1 MPPKPKIK
9 IPVHVFVYTIAFLP
23 GSFYAYHWYKNAP
36 TDEEFEEKLRQNYS
50 QNIDN
55 SRDKHAQM
63 NAFLQSMKDPNS
75 DQQKKMNEVLMGGRG
90 GQKRLYSVDE
100 TLYGTEEGAKLALA
114 AQEEAKK
121 KAEKKRKKKKR
132 ESKASD
138 EGSVDGMSSST
149 GGRIVKSSVAAVAVV
164 GALAVGA
171 SFFLGGRRS
180 Q

>member
-1 MPPKPKIK
+1 
-9 IPVHVFVYTIAFLP
+9 
-23 GSFYAYHWYKNAP
+23 
-36 TDEEFEEKLRQNYS
+36 
-50 QNIDN
+50 
-55 SRDKHAQM
+55 M

-75 DQQKKMNEVLMGGRG
+75 EQQKKMNEVLMGGRG

-100 TLYGTEEGAKLALA
+100 TLYGTEEGAKLALE

-121 KAEKKRKKKKR
+121 KAEKKREKKKR

-138 EGSVDGMSSST
+138 EGSVDGKSSST

-164 GALAVGA
+164 GALAAGA